1 MIFENQTQNLF
12 ENLPEYNS
20 DEVSDLKNVLRN
32 KTFKKF
38 IKDILRVK
46 ADSIAEDLDD
56 PRLMKYAKYTR
67 MGNKQILDL
76 LEMIVTSEEDKR

>member
-38 IKDILRVK
+38 IKDILRAK

-56 PRLMKYAKYTR
+56 PTLMKYAKYTR